1 MNRLLVYNI
10 AVCPTTLKRIC
21 RHHGITRWP
30 SRKINKVNRSLK
42 KLQGVIDS
50 VQGAEGAL
58 RINAFTGEITSGAVV
73 PRQIMGKET
82 SVPHA
87 GNWSVSWA
95 TPPQR
100 DSDVKEQRSNPGC
113 LSSRDEDCKKH
124 DPCSPDMVLKSIL
137 STPSHKADENR
148 KETSSPKCGTQVK
161 NQGAA
166 LKEDTTNAN
175 MNTTHGLPVGFVSPA
190 NHTREGEEM
199 RCLLTRDAACEV
211 PFYCDIEENF
221 TITLKVTYGLDTVRF
236 KVPHNVSLVHLR
248 EEVGRRL
255 KLAGKQFDLK
265 YLDDDD
271 EWMLLACDADL
282 QESIE
287 VMHNC
292 NQYSMKLMVRCNITS

>member
-1 MNRLLVYNI
+1 MYNI

-73 PRQIMGKET
+73 PRQMMGKET
-82 SVPHA
+82 SVSHA

-95 TPPQR
+95 TPPQH

-113 LSSRDEDCKKH
+113 LVSREEDRKNH
-124 DPCSPDMVLKSIL
+124 DPCSPDMVLMSIL
-137 STPSHKADENR
+137 STPACRADENR
-148 KETSSPKCGTQVK
+148 NESPSPKCATRVHNHGAAL
-161 NQGAA
+161 AA
-166 LKEDTTNAN
+166 LKEDTKNAN
-175 MNTTHGLPVGFVSPA
+175 MNTAQGLHGGFVSSA
-190 NHTREGEEM
+190 NHTSEGEDKL
-199 RCLLTRDAACEV
+199 CFVTRDASCEV
-211 PFYCDIEENF
+211 PFYSDIDENF

-236 KVPHNVSLVHLR
+236 KVPHDVSLFHLR

-255 KLAGKQFDLK
+255 KLAGRQFDLK

-292 NQYSMKLMVRCNITS
+292 NQFSMKLMVRCNSTS